1 MEKGENREVNK
12 YSITRIEQ
20 KREELCKRIAVA
32 DEIEGSIKPNANI
45 LAYGM
50 IRKEKNTLIEMLN
63 FINEIK
69 GHIET
74 EQTLG

>member
-1 MEKGENREVNK
+1 MKK
-12 YSITRIEQ
+12 FSITRIEQ

-50 IRKEKNTLIEMLN
+50 IKTEINALVEMLT
-63 FINEIK
+63 FLDEIK
-69 GHIET
+69 AHIVNE
-74 EQTLG
+74 